1 MGSWRKQ
8 GASVA
13 GGRPA
18 APLGAGG
25 AIAGLVALG
34 ACAACFNTAESLPIG
49 LLPAISSSMH
59 RSLSETGLLV
69 TIYALVVVGA
79 TVPLTRLTRRIP
91 QRPLMAAVVAGL
103 ILGSV
108 GSAIAPDYVL
118 LLGSRIFT
126 ALAQSIFWGVAPVQA
141 AALVSAKSRGK
152 AVTAVLV
159 GSSAG
164 IVIGLPAGTWLG
176 HAAGWRVSFIALAAL
191 AVLVLAAVVVA
202 LPRRATAL
210 VRMSDEPARDLR
222 RYRAVVV
229 AVTLAVTAF
238 YAAYTY
244 VSPFLVHVS
253 GVSHAAVAL
262 VLLAAGLASSVGRA
276 GGGVLY
282 ARHPGGAKAA
292 PVAVMVV
299 ALACLFAFASDA
311 GLAVVFVSLDTL
323 GLGILVVAGQTA
335 VLDLGPQNGTA
346 WFSTAFNVGIAS
358 GPLVGAL
365 ALATS
370 GLRATAFAAAIV
382 AAMALCVA
390 MPRRVTPA
398 ANERAQLVS

>member
-262 VLLAAGLASSVGRA
+262 VLLAAGLASSVGLA

-282 ARHPGGAKAA
+282 ARHPRGAIAA

-299 ALACLFAFASDA
+299 
-311 GLAVVFVSLDTL
+311 
-323 GLGILVVAGQTA
+323 
-335 VLDLGPQNGTA
+335 
-346 WFSTAFNVGIAS
+346 
-358 GPLVGAL
+358 
-365 ALATS
+365 
-370 GLRATAFAAAIV
+370 
-382 AAMALCVA
+382 
-390 MPRRVTPA
+390 
-398 ANERAQLVS
+398 E